1 MQNGVA
7 MGNRHMGPLAL
18 LDFLELHLG
27 LAYSATNKIERIF
40 NYRKNLH
47 DNTKGSFYEK
57 ALAINPGYA
66 SAHYNLASLQMT
78 QGKLTDAI
86 AHFAIA

>member
-7 MGNRHMGPLAL
+7 IGNRHMGPLAL

-27 LAYSATNKIERIF
+27 LAYSSTNKIDRIF

-47 DNTKGSFYEK
+47 DHAKRSFYEK
-57 ALAINPGYA
+57 SLAIDA
-66 SAHYNLASLQMT
+66 LEVAV
-78 QGKLTDAI
+78 KLLR
-86 AHFAIA
+86 